1 MEKPNI
7 EHVEE
12 GHASCPSESTDIP
25 HLDRL
30 SAEHRE
36 YLLSH
41 HGTLDLRLVPS
52 MGDADP
58 LNWPAWKK
66 TLSLALIRFHAM
78 MSTFTAASI
87 QSAFVE
93 IAEDLHASVQRA
105 SYLTFLVIAII
116 GGAPLLWKPFADRYG
131 RRPIFLVSLIC
142 SLIGNIGCAK
152 SPSYATMGL
161 CRALTAFFIC
171 PAAAIGTAGV
181 GEMFFKRDYA
191 RCMGAWALMVTLGV
205 PSAPFI
211 FGFVVRRVGYRECGS
226 ADTLVLHRLRDP
238 IRPFVNHEGGFQQ
251 LYFRLKP
258 ISSTPLR
265 VRDFAYP
272 LSFAARRCVMIPS
285 FSYSMV
291 FLFASILISVEILQI
306 FAEKFHLD
314 AQQIGLQSI
323 SIIIGSV
330 IGEQIGGYLS
340 DQWMLSRQKRS
351 GKLPAAEYRLWPS
364 YLGIALSI
372 CGVVTF
378 LVQTEKAS
386 SNWNVT
392 PLIGAAIAAVGN
404 QIVTTV
410 NITYV
415 VSCYRSEAASVDV
428 FITFVRQTWG
438 FIGPFW
444 FPQMLEKVGFYASND
459 IIIALIVVGSVI
471 PTVVVQWRGEN
482 IG

>member
-1 MEKPNI
+1 
-7 EHVEE
+7 
-12 GHASCPSESTDIP
+12 
-25 HLDRL
+25 
-30 SAEHRE
+30 
-36 YLLSH
+36 
-41 HGTLDLRLVPS
+41 
-52 MGDADP
+52 
-58 LNWPAWKK
+58 
-66 TLSLALIRFHAM
+66 
-78 MSTFTAASI
+78 
-87 QSAFVE
+87 
-93 IAEDLHASVQRA
+93 
-105 SYLTFLVIAII
+105 
-116 GGAPLLWKPFADRYG
+116 
-131 RRPIFLVSLIC
+131 
-142 SLIGNIGCAK
+142 
-152 SPSYATMGL
+152 
-161 CRALTAFFIC
+161 
-171 PAAAIGTAGV
+171 
-181 GEMFFKRDYA
+181 
-191 RCMGAWALMVTLGV
+191 
-205 PSAPFI
+205 
-211 FGFVVRRVGYRECGS
+211 
-226 ADTLVLHRLRDP
+226 
-238 IRPFVNHEGGFQQ
+238 
-251 LYFRLKP
+251 
-258 ISSTPLR
+258 
-265 VRDFAYP
+265 
-272 LSFAARRCVMIPS
+272 MIPS

-415 VSCYRSEAASVDV
+415 VSCYRSEVASVDV

-438 FIGPFW
+438 FMGPFW
-444 FPQMLEKVGFYASND
+444 SVIVLGCFGICVWIGILIRYFRFPQMLEKVGFYAGNG
-459 IIIALIVVGSVI
+459 IIIALIVVWSVI
-471 PTVVVQWRGEN
+471 PTVVVRSTVAGP
-482 IG
+482 